1 MAFLGW
7 GQLETPFSLLRR
19 LDTLEE
25 SLSETGNEEEENE
38 EQDKPWMDRTISTT
52 NNKIGSEIFASKGKS
67 FAESEGEG
75 RRVQKWGGGGSGLS
89 RVVARVCRN

>member
-38 EQDKPWMDRTISTT
+38 
-52 NNKIGSEIFASKGKS
+52 
-67 FAESEGEG
+67 GEG
-75 RRVQKWGGGGSGLS
+75 TG
-89 RVVARVCRN
+89 

>member
-52 NNKIGSEIFASKGKS
+52 NNKVGSETNL
-67 FAESEGEG
+67 
-75 RRVQKWGGGGSGLS
+75 RQ
-89 RVVARVCRN
+89 